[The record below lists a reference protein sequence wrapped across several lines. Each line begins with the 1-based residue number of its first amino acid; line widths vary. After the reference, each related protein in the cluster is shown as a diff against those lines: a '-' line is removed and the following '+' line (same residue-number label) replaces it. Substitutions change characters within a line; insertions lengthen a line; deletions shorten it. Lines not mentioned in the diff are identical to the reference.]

1 MSTSVVIG
9 MQRNDV
15 RSALRLFLQQE
26 PGMQVV
32 DEAASVPG
40 LLRSARQFGPDLV
53 IADTDLPGTT
63 PTDELVQQVR
73 SSCGSRIVLLSTRS
87 DPRAERAGLAQADAV
102 VSTLDSPERLR
113 SALRA
118 TAPARRSA

>member
-9 MQRNDV
+9 MHRSDV

-32 DEAASVPG
+32 GEAASVPG

-73 SSCGSRIVLLSTRS
+73 SSCGSRIVLLNTRS

>member
-9 MQRNDV
+9 MHRSDV

-32 DEAASVPG
+32 GEAASVPG

-73 SSCGSRIVLLSTRS
+73 PSCGSRIVLLNTRS